1 MKDYD
6 PYGGNR
12 IFTAGSATIALMPES
27 FIQMMLEIRNNHE
40 GLWAIVQE
48 KADVPEILAEV
59 GAYLGLEME
68 GMYSISTTCED
79 FWKLLRQTGSTIILP
94 IGAGSIV
101 H

>member
-6 PYGGNR
+6 PFGGNR
-12 IFTAGSATIALMPES
+12 VFTAGSATIALMPES
-27 FIQMMLEIRNNHE
+27 FIQMMLEIRNNHSD
-40 GLWAIVQE
+40 LWAIVQE

-79 FWKLLRQTGSTIILP
+79 FWKLLKQEGSIIILP
-94 IGAGSIV
+94 INGSVV

>member
-1 MKDYD
+1 MSSYD
-6 PYGGNR
+6 PHGGKR
-12 IFTAGSATIALMPES
+12 IYTAGSATIALMPES
-27 FIQMMLEIRNNHE
+27 FIQMMLEIRNNHSS
-40 GLWAIVQE
+40 LWEIVQN

-79 FWKLLRQTGSTIILP
+79 FWKLLRQAGSPIILP
-94 IGAGSIV
+94 IGAGNII